1 MSLLYVK
8 NLYSGYGKIRV
19 LFNVNVEVVE
29 GSITAIIGPNG
40 AGKTTLLNSIY
51 GLADVYSGEVIF
63 DKRNIV
69 GLKPHQISALGI
81 GYVPQSNNVFSSLT
95 VYENLRLASTG
106 LSKTE
111 FVKKVNEVLEIFPK
125 LKELL
130 DRRAGTLSGG
140 ERRMLAIALALMKK
154 PRLLLLDEITTDL
167 APIMVKRVLEKV
179 VELKKMGITI
189 LLVEQY
195 AHRALEIAD
204 RVYLLASGEIRFAGE
219 PQELLSKKELLEI
232 YLGVQKSF
240 GEGSNQ
246 LS

>member
-240 GEGSNQ
+240 GEGSSQ

>member
-111 FVKKVNEVLEIFPK
+111 FVKKVDEVLEIFPK

-140 ERRMLAIALALMKK
+140 ERRMLAIALALMRR

-219 PQELLSKKELLEI
+219 PQELLGKKELLEI

-240 GEGSNQ
+240 GEGSSQ

>member
-1 MSLLYVK
+1 MSLLHVR

-19 LFNVNVEVVE
+19 LFNVNVEVPR
-29 GSITAIIGPNG
+29 GSITAVIGPNG

-51 GLADVYSGEVIF
+51 GLADVYSGEVTF
-63 DKRNIV
+63 DGQNIV
-69 GLKPHQISALGI
+69 GLKPHQISAMGI
-81 GYVPQSNNVFSSLT
+81 GYVPQVNNVFSSLT

-106 LSKTE
+106 LPRAE
-111 FVKKVNEVLEIFPK
+111 FLKRVDDVLETFPK

-140 ERRMLAIALALMKK
+140 ERRMLAIALALMKS

-179 VELKKMGITI
+179 VELKKRGITI

-204 RVYLLASGEIRFAGE
+204 RVYLLASGEIRFAGD
-219 PQELLSKKELLEI
+219 PQELLGKKELLEL
-232 YLGVQKSF
+232 YLGVQK
-240 GEGSNQ
+240 
-246 LS
+246 